1 MKNKILAIVAAAS
14 ISATICSCREE
25 STELVSFGQNDYL
38 NFSEA
43 DTCFVGQFKGVWT
56 ALNCNYAL
64 WDFEEKQGL
73 DWDAVYDKYLPKMKE
88 FDERDAEEN
97 GVSDEELQSVY
108 EEMLS
113 PLHDGHILIEVR
125 NLHTGTYLQISPS
138 YIRNS
143 DRPDNVSVRLPVLSF
158 YHTADAGE
166 NQITEYDTVT
176 VRPSQYSKMEIEK
189 ALALIDQ
196 RINELQAKP
205 DRNAVDDYIIDCY
218 NNARNELSGFSITTY
233 DDVLY
238 YNDTLTRKYEYLGI
252 TLNTFDIDMAD
263 WLDLKYATF
272 DDGIAYLYISG
283 FSIFPYIN
291 GWVGGTPCSDTLA
304 TQVYQV
310 IEKWIDRVQEMHNA
324 GQLKGVIIDVRNNG
338 GGYTYDYQFLLGS
351 LLPSGGHEIA
361 YNRFKTGVGRYDY
374 SPLTPF
380 VLPTLVDEHQTITE
394 PIIVLANTNSVSMAE
409 MTCLGA
415 KQVPNAH
422 VIGTQTWGALST
434 LIDAPEY
441 YSLAYSS
448 CVGISGETPFYAYIP
463 FDVTVTKDLD
473 IIEGTGII
481 PDIEVTLDVDLLNN
495 TGRDNQLER
504 ALQYIR
510 TGK

>member
-1 MKNKILAIVAAAS
+1 MKNRILIIVAAAA
-14 ISATICSCREE
+14 ISAAMGSCREE
-25 STELVSFGQNDYL
+25 STEIVSFGQNDIL
-38 NFSEA
+38 NFWDA

-88 FDERDAEEN
+88 FDERDAEED
-97 GVSDEELQSVY
+97 GVTDEELQNVY
-108 EEMLS
+108 EEILC

-143 DRPDNVSVRLPVLSF
+143 NRPDNEYIRLPVLSF
-158 YHTADAGE
+158 YHTTDAGE

-189 ALALIDQ
+189 ALALIEQ
-196 RINELQAKP
+196 HINELQAKP
-205 DRNAVDDYIIDCY
+205 DRNAVDDYLIDCY
-218 NNARNELSGFSITTY
+218 YNAHNELRDFDITTY
-233 DDVLY
+233 DDLLY

-252 TLNTFDIDMAD
+252 TLNTFDIDMSN

-272 DDGIAYLYISG
+272 DNGIAYLYVSD
-283 FSIFPYIN
+283 FRLSSYLF
-291 GWVGGTPCSDTLA
+291 GWIGGTPCSDTLTA
-304 TQVYQV
+304 RVYQV
-310 IEKWIDRVQEMHNA
+310 IENWIDRVQKMHNA
-324 GQLKGVIIDVRNNG
+324 GHLRGVIIDIRNNG
-338 GGYTYDYQFLLGS
+338 GGIGDDYQFLLGS

-361 YNRFKTGVGRYDY
+361 FNRFKTGVGRYDY

-380 VLPTLVDEHQTITE
+380 VSPTLVDEHQTITE
-394 PIIVLANTNSVSMAE
+394 PIVVLANTNSASMAE
-409 MTCLGA
+409 LTCLGA
-415 KQVPNAH
+415 KQIPNAR
-422 VIGTQTWGALST
+422 VIGTRTWGGLST
-434 LIDAPEY
+434 LLAEPKY
-441 YSLAYSS
+441 YSLTYSN

-463 FDVTVTKDLD
+463 CNVTVTKDLD
-473 IIEGTGII
+473 IIEGTGIV

-510 TGK
+510 TNN